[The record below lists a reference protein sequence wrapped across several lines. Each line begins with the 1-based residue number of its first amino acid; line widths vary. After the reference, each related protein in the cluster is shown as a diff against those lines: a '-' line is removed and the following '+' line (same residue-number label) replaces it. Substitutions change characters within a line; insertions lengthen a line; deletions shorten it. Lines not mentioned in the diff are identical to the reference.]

1 MTRSTGMVFIH
12 GLIRGYTKELGIR
25 ANRTVLVSTKFQ
37 AMILKMDFGKMER
50 ELSGL
55 IKNNP

>member
-1 MTRSTGMVFIH
+1 MVFIH